1 MLSLLRRRPAF
12 RRFWLAELISQL
24 GDWLSY
30 VAVSLLAL
38 SEGPGEG
45 ALAVALVLVAH
56 ALPSALVAPWTGV
69 LADRFDRR
77 TLLTVSHGVSA
88 VLTVGM
94 LVGALTGQL
103 VVVELLLVLRA
114 FASALAQPARTA
126 VTARLVEPEELVT
139 ANALEAATWSAMF
152 ALGMA
157 LGGLLASIG
166 VDVAL
171 TLDAVTFVVAGA
183 LTLTL
188 PSMRAGSR
196 GGGSLGQA
204 VALVRARPE
213 LLDAV
218 LKKVPLSLAGGAAWV
233 VLNLW
238 SVEVAFAGTAALT
251 LALVQGVKG
260 LGTGVGPVLHGRRL
274 RGLEALGFLGM
285 GLFLVTD
292 EPLVLVAASFGWGV
306 GVGANW
312 VSGQVA
318 LQTRASDETL
328 GRLASLDVLLFT
340 GAQSLAALAV
350 GVLIEVGVAPG
361 VAAAPFLVAALGLR
375 AAASR
380 AWRRRP
386 AGRTPGTAGSWSA

>member
-45 ALAVALVLVAH
+45 ALAVALVLAAH
-56 ALPSALVAPWTGV
+56 ALPGALVAPWSGV

-77 TLLTVSHGVSA
+77 ALLTVSHGVSA

-94 LVGALTGQL
+94 LAVAVDGQL
-103 VVVELLLVLRA
+103 VVELLLVLRA

-126 VTARLVEPEELVT
+126 VTARLVEPEELIT

-171 TLDAVTFVVAGA
+171 SLDAVTFVVAGA

-196 GGGSLGQA
+196 RGGSLGEA
-204 VALVRARPE
+204 VALVRTRPE

-251 LALVQGVKG
+251 LALLQGVKG

-274 RGLEALGFLGM
+274 RGLEALGYLGM
-285 GLFLVTD
+285 GLFLVTGQ
-292 EPLVLVAASFGWGV
+292 PLVLVAASFGWGV

-312 VSGQVA
+312 VDGQVA

-340 GAQSLAALAV
+340 GAQSLAALSV
-350 GVLIEVGVAPG
+350 GALIEVGVAPG